1 MALSP
6 AAPRSPL
13 HTRRIV
19 CEGFRREDGDFDI
32 EARILDIKAYGYT
45 EPFRG
50 HRAPGDPVHDMTVR
64 LTVSSDMVVRAIE
77 VDMPETP
84 YTTCQGARAAFQG
97 LTGARIGPGW
107 RKAVNE
113 AVGGVRGC
121 THVRELLFPMATV
134 AFQTIGGWSS
144 DDEARV
150 EGTEARV
157 QATEA
162 PEHVLRRSERPYFL
176 DGCIS
181 WASDGEIV
189 AQLHPQYARPLSR
202 D

>member
-1 MALSP
+1 MALPP
-6 AAPRSPL
+6 AAPRKPL
-13 HTRRIV
+13 HIRSIV
-19 CEGFRREDGDFDI
+19 CEGFHRDDGDFDI
-32 EARILDIKAYGYT
+32 EARILDVKAYGYT

-50 HRAPGDPVHDMTVR
+50 RRAPGDPVHDMTVR
-64 LTVSSDMVVRAIE
+64 LTVSPDMQVRAIE

-84 YTTCQGARAAFQG
+84 YGTCQGARAAFQG
-97 LTGARIGPGW
+97 LKGAHIGPGW

-144 DDEARV
+144 DEPQTSAEQPR
-150 EGTEARV
+150 
-157 QATEA
+157 EA
-162 PEHVLRRSERPYFL
+162 PLRRSERPYFL

-189 AQLHPQYARPLSR
+189 AQLHPEYATGIKRPGPR
-202 D
+202 EE